1 MQTLTPKKLG
11 GRPGHCNQ
19 GGAGGD
25 CVPHSACQT
34 RHFGNHEVGTGGR
47 KRHPVQRGREVPVKL
62 PLKNRIED

>member
-19 GGAGGD
+19 GGAGGHGI
-25 CVPHSACQT
+25 PQCQT
-34 RHFGNHEVGTGGR
+34 RHFGHHESRTGSR

-62 PLKNRIED
+62 PLKNKIED